1 MKRIKKRLDRKRY
14 DAKEEETK
22 EEDGGL
28 EKE

>member
-14 DAKEEETK
+14 DAEEEETK
-22 EEDGGL
+22 EEEGGL